1 MPVTPGQMSC
11 LGVVGQHD
19 QHITDSVAFVH
30 FYLIKSLVEVVFV
43 MFYFVF
49 LFWVFYCCIGS
60 LFRCVLFKEG
70 SSSWVGRDEERIWK
84 IWGEDK
90 NMMKMYLK
98 LKLS

>member
-11 LGVVGQHD
+11 LGVVGQHE

-49 LFWVFYCCIGS
+49 LFLDILLLYWVF
-60 LFRCVLFKEG
+60 VLVCF
-70 SSSWVGRDEERIWK
+70 V
-84 IWGEDK
+84 
-90 NMMKMYLK
+90 
-98 LKLS
+98 